1 MAHFVYALLVG
12 INDYPS
18 PVPKLRGCVNDVA
31 RVETF
36 LTTRLDPKTHTLKVL
51 KLINQQAT
59 RQAIID
65 GFRQHLGRARA
76 NDVVLFYFAG
86 HGAQEAVPFEMQ
98 HTEPDG
104 RSETLVCYDSRTAHS
119 RDLTDKELAH
129 LIGEVADHTP
139 HILVILD
146 CCHSGSGTR
155 HAANTYTVRSA
166 PPDMRPRALSS
177 LLFAQVTAQPD
188 VPSGQRTRSLR
199 QVEVT
204 FKRGRHVLFSAC
216 HEQEE
221 AHELTAEGEPRG
233 AFSYYLLHALS
244 NANSFPSYRDLFKR
258 AEAAVRGRFTRQTP
272 QLEATHS
279 EDLNTPFLQLAAAAR
294 QPAFTMSFHR
304 EHGWIVDGGALHG
317 IPQPTPDTPIS
328 FALFPID
335 APDHL
340 LNDMSRAVVGC
351 AEVYARLPNLCK
363 VRPCEPTSPEPDRAL
378 TFRAVLVNL
387 PVQRLRL
394 YLNGTS
400 SYATVVRNILFSH
413 RDVAW
418 QAVEAADAADLRV
431 ISSSNEVRVLR
442 GTDDRLMA
450 TFYHDR
456 YYNPLRD
463 FLNRAARWL
472 QICDLHNPQPQRLSP
487 NDVTISLLRLTAEG
501 YAPQA
506 QQPIWSSADTE
517 SPTHPQLSYTK
528 TLNKQE
534 PPRFEVEIA
543 NARCDDLALYVALLV
558 LGEDYSIESLL
569 SGGSVRLLP
578 GQSVSVQLG
587 AGVPDALWQ
596 AGITRTQ
603 DIFKVLVCTGDF
615 DATLLTQS
623 AEAVRATQKVG
634 LQRALSAI
642 ARPSVMRSVF
652 RLQAE
657 PMDDWLTIDVP
668 LLIERPA
675 VA

>member
-1 MAHFVYALLVG
+1 MARSVYALLVG
-12 INDYPS
+12 INDYPA
-18 PVPKLRGCVNDVA
+18 PVPKLRGCVNDIA

-36 LTTRLDPKTHTLKVL
+36 LTTRLDPTSHTLNLL
-51 KLINQQAT
+51 KLTNQEAT
-59 RQAIID
+59 RQAVID
-65 GFRQHLGRARA
+65 GFRGHLGRARA
-76 NDVVLFYFAG
+76 NDIVLFYFAG
-86 HGAQEAVPFEMQ
+86 HGAQEAVPIEMQ
-98 HTEPDG
+98 RTEPDD
-104 RSETLVCYDSRTAHS
+104 RSETLVCYDSRTANS

-129 LIGEVADHTP
+129 LIGEVAEHAP
-139 HILVILD
+139 HILVVLD

-155 HAANTYTVRSA
+155 NAANTYAVRSA

-177 LLFAQVTAQPD
+177 LLFAENTAPASD

-199 QVEVT
+199 QVEV
-204 FKRGRHVLFSAC
+204 KIKHGRHVLFSAC
-216 HEQEE
+216 HEREE

-244 NANSFPSYRDLFKR
+244 NASSFPSYRDLFKR
-258 AEAAVRGRFTRQTP
+258 AESAVRARFTRQTP
-272 QLEATHS
+272 QLEATHN

-294 QPAFTMSFHR
+294 QPAFTMFFHR
-304 EHGWIVDGGALHG
+304 EHGWVVDGGALHG
-317 IPQPTPDTPIS
+317 IPQPTPDAPIS

-335 APDHL
+335 VPDHL
-340 LNDMSRAVVGC
+340 LSDMSRAVGC

-363 VRPCEPTSPEPDRAL
+363 VRPCDPTSPEPERAL
-378 TFRAVLVNL
+378 TFRAVLVNM

-400 SYATVVRNILFSH
+400 SYATVVRNILFGS

-418 QAVEAADAADLRV
+418 QAVEAAHEADLRV
-431 ISSSNEVRVLR
+431 ISSANEVRVLR

-450 TFYHDR
+450 TFPHDR
-456 YYNPLRD
+456 YYHPLRD
-463 FLNRAARWL
+463 FLKRAARWM
-472 QICDLHNPQPQRLSP
+472 QVSALHNPQPQRLSP
-487 NDVTISLLRLTAEG
+487 TDVTISLLRLTAEG

-517 SPTHPQLSYTK
+517 SPTYPQLSYSK
-528 TLNKQE
+528 ALNKLE

-543 NARCDDLALYVALLV
+543 NARYDDLALYVALLV

-569 SGGSVRLLP
+569 SGGSVRLMP

-587 AGVPDALWQ
+587 GGVPDALWQ

-603 DIFKVLVCTGDF
+603 DLFKVLVCTGDF
-615 DATLLTQS
+615 DATLLTQG
-623 AEAVRATQKVG
+623 AETVRATQKIG
-634 LQRALSAI
+634 LQRTLSAI
-642 ARPSVMRSVF
+642 ASPSVMRSVF
-652 RLQAE
+652 RLQAV
-657 PMDDWLTIDVP
+657 PMDDWLALDVP

-675 VA
+675 AP

>member
-1 MAHFVYALLVG
+1 MTRTVYALLVG
-12 INDYPS
+12 INDYPA
-18 PVPKLRGCVNDVA
+18 PVPKLRGCVNDIA
-31 RVETF
+31 RVEAF
-36 LTTRLDPKTHTLKVL
+36 LTTRLDPKAHAL
-51 KLINQQAT
+51 KLLKLTNQQAT
-59 RQAIID
+59 RQAVID
-65 GFRQHLGRARA
+65 GFRQHLGRAAA

-98 HTEPDG
+98 RTEPDG
-104 RSETLVCYDSRTAHS
+104 RSETLVCYDSRSADS

-129 LIGEVADHTP
+129 LIGEVAEHTP
-139 HILVILD
+139 HILVVLD

-155 HAANTYTVRSA
+155 NAANTYAVRSA

-177 LLFAQVTAQPD
+177 LLFAENAAPPD
-188 VPSGQRTRSLR
+188 VLSGQRTRSLR
-199 QVEVT
+199 QVEV
-204 FKRGRHVLFSAC
+204 KIKHGRHVLFSAC
-216 HEQEE
+216 HEREE
-221 AHELTAEGEPRG
+221 AHELTAEGEARG

-272 QLEATHS
+272 QLEATYN
-279 EDLNTPFLQLAAAAR
+279 EDLNTPFLQLAAAR

-304 EHGWIVDGGALHG
+304 EHGWVVDGGALHG
-317 IPQPTPDTPIS
+317 IPQPTPDAPIS

-340 LNDMSRAVVGC
+340 LNDMSHAVGC

-363 VRPCEPTSPEPDRAL
+363 VRPCEPNKPEPDRAL
-378 TFRAVLVNL
+378 TFRAVLVNM

-400 SYATVVRNILFSH
+400 SYATVVRNLLFGS

-418 QAVEAADAADLRV
+418 QAIEAADEADLRV
-431 ISSSNEVRVLR
+431 ISSASEVRVLR

-450 TFYHDR
+450 TFQHDTYYH
-456 YYNPLRD
+456 PLRN
-463 FLNRAARWL
+463 FLTRAARWM
-472 QICDLHNPQPQRLSP
+472 QVSALHNPQPQRLSP
-487 NDVTISLLRLTAEG
+487 TDVTISLLRLTAEG

-506 QQPIWSSADTE
+506 QQPIWSNADAE
-517 SPTHPQLSYTK
+517 SPAYPQLSYTK
-528 TLNKQE
+528 ALNVLE

-543 NARCDDLALYVALLV
+543 NARYDDLALYVALLV

-603 DIFKVLVCTGDF
+603 DLFKVLVCTGDF
-615 DATLLTQS
+615 DATLLTQG
-623 AEAVRATQKVG
+623 AETVRATQKIG

-642 ARPSVMRSVF
+642 ASPAVMRSVF
-652 RLQAE
+652 RLQTE

-668 LLIERPA
+668 LLIERPTA
-675 VA
+675 